1 MVPVDDTVSILQ
13 ALTDARAAYEME
25 LGDESYP
32 LHDVR
37 IYETAT
43 PVRGSA
49 ARGNVYSESRSSYR
63 IEASV
68 DPTAYGRLSHTML
81 GPSSRFGGLRIS
93 ARTAAGHINIEGSL
107 LSMSRTGGTVRLQM
121 AVVCAG

>member
-1 MVPVDDTVSILQ
+1 MDDAVNMLQ
-13 ALTDARAAYEME
+13 MLANSRAAYEME

-32 LHDVR
+32 LLDVR

-49 ARGNVYSESRSSYR
+49 ARGNVYSEKHNSYR

-68 DPTAYGRLSHTML
+68 DPAAYGLLSHTML

-93 ARTAAGHINIEGSL
+93 ARTESGRIAIEGSL
-107 LSMSRTGGTVRLQM
+107 LSMSRTGGVVRLQM
-121 AVVCAG
+121 AVVHAG